1 MKKLQSSIIS
11 LILLTTCLAPVR
23 TSAQNGN
30 GNQTSINQE
39 NDELAVKAA
48 VESFLVALGNEE
60 LEKVKTM
67 FLPNAN
73 IASIS
78 MSNGVSKI
86 FTITAEEYLSAREGK
101 GKFKEPVRQF
111 TVNISQGMLAFVRA
125 DATVYYGDIANHH
138 TNDFFIL
145 MKDNGVWKILSGS
158 YTSQPIKKDN

>member
-1 MKKLQSSIIS
+1 MKKLRSSILSI
-11 LILLTTCLAPVR
+11 ILLTICLASVK
-23 TSAQNGN
+23 TFAQNGN
-30 GNQTSINQE
+30 ENLNLQ
-39 NDELAVKAA
+39 NDELAVKGA
-48 VESFLVALGNEE
+48 VESFLLELGNGE

-78 MSNGVSKI
+78 ISNGVSKI
-86 FTITAEEYLSAREGK
+86 FTITAEEYLSNRAGK
-101 GKFKEPVRQF
+101 GKFKEPVREF

-138 TNDFFIL
+138 THDFFIL

-158 YTSQPIKKDN
+158 YTTQPIKKDN